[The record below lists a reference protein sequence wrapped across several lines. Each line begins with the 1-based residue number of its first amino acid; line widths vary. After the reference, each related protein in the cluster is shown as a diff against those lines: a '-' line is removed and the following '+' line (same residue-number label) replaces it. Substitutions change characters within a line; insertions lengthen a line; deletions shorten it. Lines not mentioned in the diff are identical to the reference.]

1 MRKISKSETSLETAA
16 QKKSEGNAAFVKKD
30 GTAAIKAYSDAIEC
44 AVDALAQNA
53 EENTT
58 KATLAILH
66 ANRAAAYLFPG
77 KDESAQ
83 EALKDGDMAERYDP
97 CYAKS

>member
-1 MRKISKSETSLETAA
+1 M
-16 QKKSEGNAAFVKKD
+16 KKD
-30 GTAAIKAYSDAIEC
+30 GTAAIKAYSDAIKC

-66 ANRAAAYLFPG
+66 ANRAAAYLLPG
-77 KDESAQ
+77 EDESSR
-83 EALKDGDMAERYDP
+83 EALKDGDMAERYNP
-97 CYAKS
+97 CYAKA